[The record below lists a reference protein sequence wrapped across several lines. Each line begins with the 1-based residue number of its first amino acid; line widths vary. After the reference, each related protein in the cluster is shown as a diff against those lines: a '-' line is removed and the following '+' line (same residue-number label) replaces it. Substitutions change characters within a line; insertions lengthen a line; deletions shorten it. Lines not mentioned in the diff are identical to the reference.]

1 LSVSSRIAAVAVT
14 TVVAAGTLAS
24 VAGAQTPTPAPGAPG
39 DTVVTPGAPVATDAT
54 RNDSNNSCSL
64 HLKSQDRP
72 SLEDDL
78 TVGYSLRCATPITGY
93 SLSVSAG
100 SGVPPVSGF
109 ETEVFAIQKGTGA
122 VLPDQGF
129 SCTGEQPGYGVN
141 CTGYYGGAY
150 ATLPGT
156 FDMETGVSNLRQV
169 LGLSVT
175 ATVFRAVPSPDGK
188 GGYKKNADGSPT
200 IVSYVAGPFKA
211 KIDDPGL
218 RSKASKSTAAKAKAK
233 AKAKAARAKAAKAR
247 ARAHR

>member
-1 LSVSSRIAAVAVT
+1 MSVTSRLAAAAIT

-24 VAGAQTPTPAPGAPG
+24 GASAQTPAPANPG
-39 DTVVTPGAPVATDAT
+39 DTVVTPGTPVAPDAT

-64 HLKSQDRP
+64 HLKSQARP
-72 SLEDDL
+72 TLEDDL
-78 TVGYSLRCATPITGY
+78 TVDYALRCATPITGY
-93 SLSVSAG
+93 SISVSTGAR
-100 SGVPPVSGF
+100 VAPVTAF

-129 SCTGEQPGYGVN
+129 NCSGEQPGWGVN

-156 FDMETGVSNLRQV
+156 FDLSTGVSNLRQV

-200 IVSYVAGPFKA
+200 IVSSVAGPFNA

-218 RSKASKSTAAKAKAK
+218 RSASAKAAARKQARAKAKAR
-233 AKAKAARAKAAKAR
+233 AAARAAR
-247 ARAHR
+247 ARASAAKG